1 LAKVRC
7 DELIEI
13 PKSVR
18 FTEGEVPDAESWT
31 FSIEVLQQVLIG
43 GGPPAEDPM
52 PDDGVDPHPL
62 PIVNAGPL
70 NALVGNIPI
79 DENVDWEDGHWAFNN
94 GGNVAPNDAPNV
106 DMGPAAAPNVA
117 LQNLFDAMD
126 EDVQANQ
133 PLQEDHSSVTVTLS
147 ISEGDNSVNIPAGQ
161 AVGQEVEQD
170 MENMFV
176 EEEINNGP
184 VIVQGDL
191 PAANF
196 DNFIQLGEG
205 VQNIMLAYFDVD
217 AENAEP
223 QNNPHPP
230 PPVENVA
237 IVNNV
242 DIMFDDNNLVPP
254 EVAHVQVGMAMHI
267 SSLWRMRKT

>member
-1 LAKVRC
+1 MWENDTDNKGRILAKVRC
-7 DELIEI
+7 DDLREI

-18 FTEGEVPDAESWT
+18 FTEGEGPDAESWT

-52 PDDGVDPHPL
+52 PNDGGDPHPL
-62 PIVNAGPL
+62 PILNAGPI
-70 NALVGNIPI
+70 NAMAGNIPA
-79 DENVDWEDGHWAFNN
+79 DENAEWEDGHWAFNI
-94 GGNVAPNDAPNV
+94 GGNVAPN
-106 DMGPAAAPNVA
+106 AAPNAGLGPAPAPNAA

-133 PLQEDHSSVTVTLS
+133 PLQEDHSNLTVTLS

-161 AVGQEVEQD
+161 AAGQEVEQD
-170 MENMFV
+170 MEDMFV

-196 DNFIQLGEG
+196 DDFIQLGEG

-217 AENAEP
+217 AENPEP
-223 QNNPHPP
+223 Q
-230 PPVENVA
+230 
-237 IVNNV
+237 I
-242 DIMFDDNNLVPP
+242 ILLLLLQLMMLF
-254 EVAHVQVGMAMHI
+254 Q
-267 SSLWRMRKT
+267 

>member
-1 LAKVRC
+1 MWENDTDNKGRILAKVRC
-7 DELIEI
+7 DDLREI

-18 FTEGEVPDAESWT
+18 FTEGEGPDAKSWT

-52 PDDGVDPHPL
+52 PNDGVDPHPL
-62 PIVNAGPL
+62 PILNAGPI
-70 NALVGNIPI
+70 NAMAGNIPA
-79 DENVDWEDGHWAFNN
+79 DENAEWEDGHWAFNI
-94 GGNVAPNDAPNV
+94 GGNVAPNAGLGPAPAPN
-106 DMGPAAAPNVA
+106 AS

-133 PLQEDHSSVTVTLS
+133 PLQEDHSNLTVTLS

-161 AVGQEVEQD
+161 AAGQEVEQD
-170 MENMFV
+170 MEDMFV
-176 EEEINNGP
+176 EEEINNGL

-196 DNFIQLGEG
+196 DDFIQLGEG

-217 AENAEP
+217 AENPEP
-223 QNNPHPP
+223 QNNPPSP
-230 PPVENVA
+230 PPVDDAVP
-237 IVNNV
+237 VNNEDV
-242 DIMFDDNNLVPP
+242 MFDDNNLVTP
-254 EVAHVQVGMAMHI
+254 EVAHVQVGW
-267 SSLWRMRKT
+267 L